1 MPKPFWSTAILA
13 GLIVGCTVQTAHAA
27 PVAEEIER
35 YCVRCHNARLQTGG
49 LVLETL
55 DPAQPGAHIDVWE
68 QVIRKLR
75 AGVMPPAGAPR
86 PDDATYVSM
95 IAELETALDAHAAA
109 TPDPGRTSVHR
120 LNRTEYAN
128 AIRDLLA
135 LEIDGETLLPGD
147 NSLQGFDNIAEVL
160 TMSPGLL
167 ERYLLAA
174 KKISRLALG
183 DPAIRP
189 ETTVYSLPYLTLVQ
203 DVRMNEDLPFGSRGG
218 TAVRHYFPADGEYE
232 IRLYLQRN
240 ALNVGNNVRGLDA
253 RNLLDLRLNGERLKR
268 FDIQP
273 ALGEMG
279 RGGYVID
286 RTDEQLRLRIT
297 TTAGE
302 HTLGVAFNRDHRYV
316 EGVGM
321 SVLPPASDGYGAGTQ
336 TNVNFGRIDSGLDRI
351 EITGPFNAARPTAT
365 APRDRLFTCRP
376 GGPADE
382 ACAAEILGTVARRAW
397 RRPVAADE
405 LDMLLGFF
413 RTARDEAG
421 AFDDGIERG
430 LVRVLTDP
438 AFLFRV
444 EHDPAGAA
452 PGAPYRLGGLDLAS
466 RLSFFLWSSL
476 PDDALID
483 AAAAGELDDPAAV
496 DAHVGRMLDDPRSDA
511 LIDNFFGQWLLLRN
525 VATAQPD
532 PQAFPEFDENLRT
545 AFERESRLL
554 LQHQLR
560 ANRPLTE
567 LLTADYTFVNQRLA
581 RHYGI
586 PGVVGNHFRRMP
598 LPADSGRAGLLGH
611 GSLLTVTSYP
621 DRTSVVLRGKFI
633 LENILGTP
641 PPAPPAEVP
650 PLEATEVHGSL
661 RQRMEQHRANPVCA
675 TCHAQI
681 DPLGFA
687 LENFDGIGKWRAEDS
702 GVAVDASGALPDGTP
717 FDGPSTFRSALLG
730 RVAAYR
736 ATLAERLLTYALGRT
751 LSPADMPAVREILRR
766 TAAEGDTWR
775 ALIRNVTRSLPFSMR
790 MAAS

>member
-1 MPKPFWSTAILA
+1 MGNRIRRVALA
-13 GLIVGCTVQTAHAA
+13 ATLALGGTVLAAQAA

-35 YCVRCHNARLQTGG
+35 YCVRCHNERLQTGG

-55 DPAQPGAHIDVWE
+55 DPAQPVAHIATWE

-95 IAELETALDAHAAA
+95 ITELETALDAHAAA
-109 TPDPGRTSVHR
+109 APNPGRTSVHR

-203 DVRMNEDLPFGSRGG
+203 DERMSEDLPFGSRGG
-218 TAVRHYFPADGEYE
+218 TAVRHYFPVDGDYE

-240 ALNVGNNVRGLDA
+240 ALNVGYNVRGLDA
-253 RNLLDLRLNGERLKR
+253 RNLLDLRLDGKRLER

-273 ALGEMG
+273 DLSEVG
-279 RGGYVID
+279 RGGYIVD
-286 RTDEQLRLRIT
+286 TTDEHLRVRFA

-302 HTLGVAFNRDHRYV
+302 HTLGAAFNRDHWYV

-321 SVLPPASDGYGAGTQ
+321 SRLPPASDGYGAGTQ

-351 EITGPFNAARPTAT
+351 EITGPFGAARPSAT
-365 APRDRLFTCRP
+365 ASRERLFTCRP
-376 GGPADE
+376 SAPGDE
-382 ACAAEILGTVARRAW
+382 VCAAEILGAVARRAW
-397 RRPVAADE
+397 RRPVEAGE

-413 RTARDEAG
+413 RAGRDEAG
-421 AFDDGIERG
+421 AFDDGIEQG

-444 EHDPAGAA
+444 EHDPPDAA

-483 AAAAGELDDPAAV
+483 AAAAGELDDRRRRTVRRA
-496 DAHVGRMLDDPRSDA
+496 RIA
-511 LIDNFFGQWLLLRN
+511 LE
-525 VATAQPD
+525 V
-532 PQAFPEFDENLRT
+532 
-545 AFERESRLL
+545 S
-554 LQHQLR
+554 
-560 ANRPLTE
+560 
-567 LLTADYTFVNQRLA
+567 A
-581 RHYGI
+581 RGI
-586 PGVVGNHFRRMP
+586 R
-598 LPADSGRAGLLGH
+598 GH
-611 GSLLTVTSYP
+611 A
-621 DRTSVVLRGKFI
+621 K
-633 LENILGTP
+633 
-641 PPAPPAEVP
+641 
-650 PLEATEVHGSL
+650 L
-661 RQRMEQHRANPVCA
+661 RQ
-675 TCHAQI
+675 
-681 DPLGFA
+681 GFA
-687 LENFDGIGKWRAEDS
+687 TQQMRNPRK
-702 GVAVDASGALPDGTP
+702 
-717 FDGPSTFRSALLG
+717 RSALIGLG
-730 RVAAYR
+730 KGSKLLSRSLEFSLVETGLGLIEVRPFLNAPVRRRRCRSCQPRTRCRPGGRPRRRPALTPRSLFRPTSWSRPGLRCRSPLPVRTGGTRGHRSGSCRPRRSTGRGSPVARMPPSGAEPPSPSRQGARERWCLRVALRERRWSKAR
-736 ATLAERLLTYALGRT
+736 AAAAAFRQKARSVPAECRQESVPGPARRRAQREARRRQAGR
-751 LSPADMPAVREILRR
+751 A
-766 TAAEGDTWR
+766 
-775 ALIRNVTRSLPFSMR
+775 
-790 MAAS
+790 

>member
-1 MPKPFWSTAILA
+1 MARPIWSVAVAGALALGGATLTA
-13 GLIVGCTVQTAHAA
+13 QAA

-86 PDDATYVSM
+86 PDNATYGRM
-95 IAELETALDAHAAA
+95 ISELETALDAHAAA

-203 DVRMNEDLPFGSRGG
+203 NVQMSEELPFGSRGG
-218 TAVRHYFPADGEYE
+218 TAVDHHFPVDGEYE
-232 IRLYLQRN
+232 IQLRLQRN
-240 ALNVGNNVRGLDA
+240 QLNVGHRVRGLDVPPEIDV
-253 RNLLDLRLNGERLKR
+253 RLDGERLR
-268 FDIQP
+268 LFDDFRSSLP
-273 ALGEMG
+273 PG
-279 RGGYVID
+279 RGGYAVD
-286 RTDEQLRLRIT
+286 TSDEVLRFRFTAAAGNRTI
-297 TTAGE
+297 
-302 HTLGVAFNRDHRYV
+302 GVAFNRDHWYV
-316 EGVGM
+316 EGVGV
-321 SVLPPASDGYGAGTQ
+321 STLPPASDGYASGSETHL
-336 TNVNFGRIDSGLDRI
+336 NFGRVDAGLDRI
-351 EITGPFNAARPTAT
+351 EITGPFNGRRPAAT
-365 APRDRLFTCRP
+365 AARDRLFVCQP
-376 GGPADE
+376 AGPDDE
-382 ACAAEILGTVARRAW
+382 VCAAEMLRTVARRAW
-397 RRPVAADE
+397 RRTVADSE
-405 LDMLLGFF
+405 VEMLLDFF
-413 RTARDEAG
+413 RDGRGTG
-421 AFDDGIERG
+421 GTFDDGIEQG
-430 LVRVLTDP
+430 LVRVLSDP

-444 EHDPAGAA
+444 EHDPAGTP
-452 PGAPYRLGGLDLAS
+452 PGTAYSLGGFELAS
-466 RLSFFLWSSL
+466 RLAFFLWSSL
-476 PDDALID
+476 PDDALLD
-483 AAAAGELDDPAAV
+483 AAEAGELDDPAAV
-496 DAHVGRMLDDPRSDA
+496 DAQVQRMLNDPRSDA
-511 LIDNFFGQWLLLRN
+511 LVDNFFGQWLLLRN
-525 VATAQPD
+525 MATVTPD
-532 PQAFPEFDENLRT
+532 PVAFPEFDDNLRE
-545 AFERESRLL
+545 AFEHESSLFLR
-554 LQHQLR
+554 HQIR
-560 ANRPLTE
+560 ADRPLAE
-567 LLTADYTFVNQRLA
+567 LLTADYTFVNERLA
-581 RHYGI
+581 RHYGM
-586 PGVVGNHFRRMP
+586 PNVVGSHFRRVP
-598 LPADSGRAGLLGH
+598 LTAGERAGLLGH

-633 LENILGTP
+633 LENLLGTP

-687 LENFDGIGKWRAEDS
+687 LENFDGIGKWRTVDS
-702 GVAVDASGALPDGTP
+702 GVPVDASGALPDGTA
-717 FDGPSTFRSALLG
+717 FDGPSTFRTALTG
-730 RVAAYR
+730 RVEAYR
-736 ATLAERLLTYALGRT
+736 TTLAERLLTYALGRT
-751 LSPADMPAVREILRR
+751 LAPTDMPAVRDILRR
-766 TAAEGDTWR
+766 TAADGDTWS
-775 ALIRNVTRSLPFSMR
+775 ALILNITRSLPFQMR
-790 MAAS
+790 MTAS

>member
-1 MPKPFWSTAILA
+1 MVRPIGSVAVAAALALGGTASTA
-13 GLIVGCTVQTAHAA
+13 QAA

-55 DPAQPGAHIDVWE
+55 DPAQPAAHIAVWE

-86 PDDATYVSM
+86 PDSATYGRM
-95 IAELETALDAHAAA
+95 IAELETALDTHAATA
-109 TPDPGRTSVHR
+109 PNPGRTSVHR
-120 LNRTEYAN
+120 LNRTEYTN

-183 DPAIRP
+183 DPSIRP
-189 ETTVYSLPYLTLVQ
+189 ETTVYRLPYLTLVQ
-203 DVRMNEDLPFGSRGG
+203 DVRMSEELPFGSRGG

-232 IRLYLQRN
+232 VRLYLQRN
-240 ALNVGNNVRGLDA
+240 SLNLGNNVRGLDA
-253 RNLLDLRLNGERLKR
+253 RNLLDLRLDGKRLER
-268 FDIQP
+268 FDIRP
-273 ALGEMG
+273 DLAEMG
-279 RGGYVID
+279 RGGYVVD
-286 RTDEQLRLRIT
+286 KTDEQLQLRIT

-302 HTLGVAFNRDHRYV
+302 HTLGVAFNRDHWYV

-321 SVLPPASDGYGAGTQ
+321 SKLPAASDGYGSGTQ
-336 TNVNFGRIDSGLDRI
+336 TNVTFGRIDSGLDRI
-351 EITGPFNAARPTAT
+351 EITGPFNAARPSAT
-365 APRDRLFTCRP
+365 ASRERLFTCRP
-376 GGPADE
+376 SDPGDD
-382 ACAAEILGTVARRAW
+382 ACAAEVLGTVARRAW
-397 RRPVAADE
+397 RRPVAANE
-405 LDMLLGFF
+405 LEMLLGFF
-413 RTARDEAG
+413 RAGRDEAG
-421 AFDDGIERG
+421 AFDDGIEQG

-444 EHDPAGAA
+444 EHDPPGAA
-452 PGAPYRLGGLDLAS
+452 PGASYRLGGLDLAS

-476 PDDALID
+476 PDDALIE

-496 DAHVGRMLDDPRSDA
+496 DIQVDRMLDDPRSDA

-525 VATAQPD
+525 VETAQPD
-532 PQAFPEFDENLRT
+532 PQAFPDFDENLRA

-560 ANRPLTE
+560 ADRPLTE

-586 PGVVGNHFRRMP
+586 PGVVGSHFRRVP
-598 LPADSGRAGLLGH
+598 LPDGRRAGLLGH

-621 DRTSVVLRGKFI
+621 DRTSVVLRGKFV

-687 LENFDGIGKWRAEDS
+687 LENFDGIGKWRAKDS
-702 GVAVDASGALPDGTP
+702 GIAVDASGVLPDGTS
-717 FDGPSTFRSALLG
+717 FGGPSEFRTALLG

-736 ATLAERLLTYALGRT
+736 ATLAERLLTFALGRT
-751 LSPADMPAVREILRR
+751 LSPADMPAVREIMRR

-775 ALIRNVTRSLPFSMR
+775 ALIRNVARSLPFRMR

>member
-1 MPKPFWSTAILA
+1 MARPIGSMAVAAALALGGTASTA
-13 GLIVGCTVQTAHAA
+13 QAA

-55 DPAQPGAHIDVWE
+55 DPAQPGAHIAVWE

-86 PDDATYVSM
+86 PDSATYGRM
-95 IAELETALDAHAAA
+95 IDELETALDAHAATA
-109 TPDPGRTSVHR
+109 PNPGRTSVHR
-120 LNRTEYAN
+120 LNRTEYTN

-135 LEIDGETLLPGD
+135 LEIDGKALLPGD

-183 DPAIRP
+183 DPSIRP
-189 ETTVYSLPYLTLVQ
+189 ETTVYRLPYLTLVQ
-203 DVRMNEDLPFGSRGG
+203 DVRMSEELPFGSRGG

-232 IRLYLQRN
+232 VRLYLQRN
-240 ALNVGNNVRGLDA
+240 SLNLGNNVRGLDA
-253 RNLLDLRLNGERLKR
+253 RNLLDLRLDGKRLER
-268 FDIQP
+268 FDIRP
-273 ALGEMG
+273 DLAEMG
-279 RGGYVID
+279 RGGYVVD
-286 RTDEQLRLRIT
+286 KTDEQLQLRIT

-302 HTLGVAFNRDHRYV
+302 HTLGVAFNRDHWYV

-321 SVLPPASDGYGAGTQ
+321 SKLPAASDGYGSGTQ

-351 EITGPFNAARPTAT
+351 EITGPFNAARPSAT
-365 APRDRLFTCRP
+365 ASRERLFTCRP
-376 GGPADE
+376 SDPGDD
-382 ACAAEILGTVARRAW
+382 ACAAEILRTVARRAW
-397 RRPVAADE
+397 RRPVAANE

-413 RTARDEAG
+413 RAGRDEAG
-421 AFDDGIERG
+421 AFDDGIEQG

-476 PDDALID
+476 PDDALIE
-483 AAAAGELDDPAAV
+483 AAAAGEFDDPAAV
-496 DAHVGRMLDDPRSDA
+496 DVQVGRMLDDPRSDA

-525 VATAQPD
+525 VETAQPD
-532 PQAFPEFDENLRT
+532 PQAFPEFDDNLRA

-554 LQHQLR
+554 LQYQLR
-560 ANRPLTE
+560 ADRPLTE

-581 RHYGI
+581 HHYGI
-586 PGVVGNHFRRMP
+586 PGVVGSHFRRVP
-598 LPADSGRAGLLGH
+598 LPDGNRAGLLGH

-621 DRTSVVLRGKFI
+621 DRTSVVLRGKFV

-687 LENFDGIGKWRAEDS
+687 LENFDGIGKWRAEDG
-702 GVAVDASGALPDGTP
+702 GVAVDASGVLPDGTP
-717 FDGPSTFRSALLG
+717 FDGPSTFRNALLG

-751 LSPADMPAVREILRR
+751 LSPADMPAVREIMRR

-775 ALIRNVTRSLPFSMR
+775 ALIRNVTRSLPFRMR

>member
-1 MPKPFWSTAILA
+1 MARPIGSMAVAAALALGGTASTA
-13 GLIVGCTVQTAHAA
+13 QAA

-55 DPAQPGAHIDVWE
+55 DPAQPGAHIAVWE

-86 PDDATYVSM
+86 PDSATYGRM
-95 IAELETALDAHAAA
+95 IDELETALDAHAATA
-109 TPDPGRTSVHR
+109 PNPGRTSVHR
-120 LNRTEYAN
+120 LNRTEYTN

-183 DPAIRP
+183 DPSIRP
-189 ETTVYSLPYLTLVQ
+189 ETTVYRLPYLTLVQ
-203 DVRMNEDLPFGSRGG
+203 DVRMSEELPFGSRGG

-232 IRLYLQRN
+232 VRLYLQRN
-240 ALNVGNNVRGLDA
+240 SLNLGNNVRGLDA
-253 RNLLDLRLNGERLKR
+253 RNLLDLRLDGKRLER
-268 FDIQP
+268 FDIRP
-273 ALGEMG
+273 DLAEMG
-279 RGGYVID
+279 RGGYVVD
-286 RTDEQLRLRIT
+286 KTDEQLQLRIT

-302 HTLGVAFNRDHRYV
+302 HTLGVAFNRDHWYV

-321 SVLPPASDGYGAGTQ
+321 SKLPAASDGYGSGTQ

-351 EITGPFNAARPTAT
+351 EITGPFNAARPSAT
-365 APRDRLFTCRP
+365 ASRERLFTCRP
-376 GGPADE
+376 SDPGDD
-382 ACAAEILGTVARRAW
+382 ACAAEILRTVARRAW
-397 RRPVAADE
+397 RRPVAANE

-413 RTARDEAG
+413 RAGRDEAG
-421 AFDDGIERG
+421 AFDDGIEQG

-476 PDDALID
+476 PDDALIE
-483 AAAAGELDDPAAV
+483 AAAAGQFDDPAAV
-496 DAHVGRMLDDPRSDA
+496 DVQVGRMLDDPRSDA

-525 VATAQPD
+525 VETAQPD
-532 PQAFPEFDENLRT
+532 PQAFPEFDDNLRA

-554 LQHQLR
+554 LQYQLR
-560 ANRPLTE
+560 ADRPLTE

-581 RHYGI
+581 HHYGI
-586 PGVVGNHFRRMP
+586 PGVVGSHFRRVP
-598 LPADSGRAGLLGH
+598 LPDGNRAGLLGH

-621 DRTSVVLRGKFI
+621 DRTSVVLRGKFV

-687 LENFDGIGKWRAEDS
+687 LENFDGIGKWRAED
-702 GVAVDASGALPDGTP
+702 GEVAVDASGVLPDGTP
-717 FDGPSTFRSALLG
+717 FDGPSTFRNALLG

-751 LSPADMPAVREILRR
+751 LSPADMPAVREIMRR

-775 ALIRNVTRSLPFSMR
+775 ALIRNVTRSLPFRMR

>member
-1 MPKPFWSTAILA
+1 MAKPFRSAAIVA
-13 GLIVGCTVQTAHAA
+13 GLAVGCAVQTVRAA

-55 DPAQPGAHIDVWE
+55 DPAEPGARIDVWE
-68 QVIRKLR
+68 QVVRKLR

-86 PDDATYVSM
+86 PDSATYGRM
-95 IAELETALDAHAAA
+95 IAELEAALDAHAATA
-109 TPDPGRTSVHR
+109 PDPGRTPVHR
-120 LNRTEYAN
+120 LNRTEYTN
-128 AIRDLLA
+128 AVRDLLA

-147 NSLQGFDNIAEVL
+147 NSLEGFDNIAEVL

-174 KKISRLALG
+174 KKISRMALG

-189 ETTVYSLPYLTLVQ
+189 ETTVHSLPYLTLVQ
-203 DVRMNEDLPFGSRGG
+203 NVRMSEDLPFGSRGG
-218 TAVRHYFPADGEYE
+218 AAVRHYFPADGEYE

-240 ALNVGNNVRGLDA
+240 ALNVGYTVRGLDA
-253 RNLLDLRLNGERLKR
+253 RNLLDLRLDGRRLER
-268 FDIQP
+268 FDVRP
-273 ALGEMG
+273 DVDG
-279 RGGYVID
+279 RGGYPVD
-286 RTDEQLRLRIT
+286 NTDEQLRLRVT

-302 HTLGVAFNRDHRYV
+302 HTLGVAFNRDHWYV
-316 EGVGM
+316 EGVGI
-321 SVLPPASDGYGAGTQ
+321 STLPPASDGHGAGTR
-336 TNVNFGRIDSGLDRI
+336 THLNFGRIDAGLDRI
-351 EITGPFNAARPTAT
+351 EITGPFNAARPAAT
-365 APRDRLFTCRP
+365 APRERLFTCRP
-376 GGPADE
+376 GGPDDE
-382 ACAAEILGTVARRAW
+382 ACAAEMLRTVARRAW
-397 RRPVAADE
+397 RRPVAAGE

-413 RTARDEAG
+413 RAGRDETG
-421 AFDDGIERG
+421 DFDDGIELG

-444 EHDPAGAA
+444 EHDPPGAA
-452 PGAPYRLGGLDLAS
+452 SGTPYRLGGLDLAS

-476 PDDALID
+476 PDDVLID
-483 AAAAGELDDPAAV
+483 AAVAGELDDPGGV
-496 DAHVGRMLDDPRSDA
+496 DAHVDRMLDDPRSDA
-511 LIDNFFGQWLLLRN
+511 LTDNFFGQWLLLRN
-525 VATAQPD
+525 MKTVQPD
-532 PQAFPEFDENLRT
+532 PQAFPEFDENLRA

-560 ANRPLTE
+560 ADRPLTE

-586 PGVVGNHFRRMP
+586 PGVVGSHFRRVP
-598 LPADSGRAGLLGH
+598 LPDGSRAGLLGH

-633 LENILGTP
+633 LENLLGTP
-641 PPAPPAEVP
+641 PPAPPAQVP
-650 PLEATEVHGSL
+650 PLGATEVHGSL

-702 GVAVDASGALPDGTP
+702 GVAVDASGVLPDGTP
-717 FDGPSTFRSALLG
+717 FDGPSTFRDALLG

-736 ATLAERLLTYALGRT
+736 TTLAERLLTYALGRT

-775 ALIRNVTRSLPFSMR
+775 ALIRNVARSLPFRMR

>member
-1 MPKPFWSTAILA
+1 MAKPFWSVAVVA
-13 GLIVGCTVQTAHAA
+13 GLALVDTAQAA
-27 PVAEEIER
+27 PVTEAIER
-35 YCVRCHNARLQTGG
+35 YCVRCHNPRLQTGG
-49 LVLETL
+49 LVLEAL
-55 DPAQPGAHIDVWE
+55 DPARPGAHVDVWE
-68 QVIRKLR
+68 QVVRKLR
-75 AGVMPPAGAPR
+75 AGVMPPPGAPR
-86 PDDATYVSM
+86 PDAATYQRL
-95 IAELETALDAHAAA
+95 IADIEAALDAHAAA
-109 TPDPGRTSVHR
+109 APNPGRTSVHR
-120 LNRTEYAN
+120 LNRAEYTN

-135 LEIDGETLLPGD
+135 LEIDGATLLPGD

-174 KKISRLALG
+174 KRISRLALG
-183 DPAIRP
+183 DPTMRP
-189 ETTVYSLPYLTLVQ
+189 ETTVYRLPYLTLVQ
-203 DVRMNEDLPFGSRGG
+203 DVRMSEDLPFGSRGG
-218 TAVRHYFPADGEYE
+218 TAVRHYFPLDGDYE

-240 ALNVGNNVRGLDA
+240 ALNVGYAVRGLDA
-253 RNLLDLRLNGERLKR
+253 RNLLDLRLDGERLER
-268 FDIQP
+268 FEVRP
-273 ALGEMG
+273 NLGETG
-279 RGGYVID
+279 RGGYTVD
-286 RTDEQLRLRIT
+286 RTDEQLRLRVT

-302 HTLGVAFNRDHRYV
+302 HTLGVAFNRDHWYV

-321 SVLPPASDGYGAGTQ
+321 SMLPPASDGHGAGTQ
-336 TNVNFGRIDSGLDRI
+336 TNVNFGRIDAGLDRI
-351 EITGPFNAARPTAT
+351 EITGPFDAARPAAT
-365 APRDRLFTCRP
+365 APRQRLLTCRP
-376 GGPADE
+376 AGPDDE
-382 ACAAEILGTVARRAW
+382 ACAAEILRTVARRAW
-397 RRPVAADE
+397 RRPLAADE

-413 RTARDEAG
+413 HAG
-421 AFDDGIERG
+421 RAAAGTFDDGIEQG

-444 EHDPAGAA
+444 EHDPPDAA
-452 PGAPYRLGGLDLAS
+452 PGTPYPLAGLDLAS

-476 PDDALID
+476 PDEALID
-483 AAAAGELDDPAAV
+483 AAVAGELDDPAAV
-496 DAHVGRMLDDPRSDA
+496 DTQVDRLLDDPRSDA

-525 VATAQPD
+525 MATVQPD
-532 PQAFPEFDENLRT
+532 PQSFPDFDENLRA

-554 LQHQLR
+554 LRHQLR
-560 ANRPLTE
+560 ADRPLTE
-567 LLTADYTFVNQRLA
+567 LLTADYTFVNERLA

-586 PGVVGNHFRRMP
+586 PGVVGNHFRRVS
-598 LPADSGRAGLLGH
+598 LPDNRRAGLLGH

-633 LENILGTP
+633 LENLLGTP

-650 PLEATEVHGSL
+650 PLEATQVHGSL

-687 LENFDGIGKWRAEDS
+687 YENFDGIGKWRAEDGGS
-702 GVAVDASGALPDGTP
+702 AVDASGVLPDGTP
-717 FDGPSTFRSALLG
+717 FDGPAAFRSALLG

-775 ALIRNVTRSLPFSMR
+775 VLLRNVTRSLPFRMR